1 MNTRH
6 SQGKLTRREML
17 RLSAAFVATSQGK
30 TLFAPAVVHAPPAS
44 LPATVESQIYSTLL
58 KTWCDGLIARQ
69 IVAMRDPAFYG
80 GLLCPACALI
90 HGRCGDAVYPL
101 LKMAHTT
108 GEEKYVR
115 AAKLVHEWSQAQV
128 SRPDGS
134 WIGDVTLSQ
143 WQGITVFHC
152 IALAEALTHHGEVLD
167 PATRSAWTARLAAA
181 VKFLDGF
188 ISIETGNVNYPV
200 TATLAFVL
208 CGQVLGDPHYIDRGR
223 KLAQRVMEQFTPD
236 GFLFGESHP
245 IDGVSPKGCRPVDL
259 GYNVEESLPS
269 LALYSLLAG
278 DKAVEHQVISALKTH
293 MEFQLPD
300 GAWDNSWGTRNYKWS
315 WWGSRTSDG
324 CQPGFLLMAGHDPR
338 FREAAR
344 RNTELMAACT
354 EDGLLYGGPD
364 YKAHADLPCIHHT
377 FTHAKALAAALDR
390 GSFPAAPE
398 RPSVPRDEPYGL
410 KSFPVIGTHLAA
422 VGPWRATVTEYDW
435 EYQEHV
441 QTSSGGIGGGHVT
454 AGALSALYHMTL
466 GPILTA
472 SMTHYEM
479 IEISNQQ
486 QERAGPHMPL
496 TPRVECTAGD
506 IYTSLNDYRATLS
519 ATRSN
524 AAVVFEAHG
533 RLMSNTHKPMEG
545 DGLLYGVRWTISESG
560 VELAASVT
568 GQLPASASLQ
578 FIAPVIARESE
589 QVEQVS
595 PHSVRI
601 SKPKGSLIVSIDAAN
616 RFEPILGERTFN
628 LVPGFEAVPL
638 IVAIQPGKEVR
649 VRIEAGGER
658 GGAVSQIDGCESRAL
673 SGQSR
678 LRRET

>member
-1 MNTRH
+1 MNTGH

-17 RLSAAFVATSQGK
+17 RLSAAVVATSQGK
-30 TLFAPAVVHAPPAS
+30 TLFAPAVAHAAAPAS
-44 LPATVESQIYSTLL
+44 SPTTVESQLYSTLL

-69 IVAMRDPAFYG
+69 IVAMRDPVFYG

-108 GEEKYVR
+108 GDEKYVR
-115 AAKLVHEWSQAQV
+115 AAKLVHEWSQVQV

-134 WIGDVTLSQ
+134 WINDVTLGH
-143 WQGITVFHC
+143 WQGITVFHS

-167 PATRSAWTARLAAA
+167 TATRSAWTARLAAA

-188 ISIETGNVNYPV
+188 ISIETGNVNYPA

-208 CGQVLGDPHYIDRGR
+208 CGQVLGEPHYIDRGR

-236 GFLFGESHP
+236 GFLFGEGHP
-245 IDGVSPKGCRPVDL
+245 LDGVSPKGCRPVDL
-259 GYNVEESLPS
+259 GYNVEESLPA
-269 LALYSLLAG
+269 LALYSLLAS
-278 DKAVEHQVISALKTH
+278 DKAVEQQVVTALKTH

-338 FREAAR
+338 FREAAC

-354 EDGLLYGGPD
+354 DDGLLYGGPD
-364 YKAHADLPCIHHT
+364 YKAHGDLPCIHHT

-390 GSFPAAPE
+390 SSFPADPE
-398 RPSVPRDEPYGL
+398 RPALPRDEPYGL

-422 VGPWRATVTEYDW
+422 VGPWHATVTEYDW

-441 QTSSGGIGGGHVT
+441 QAGSGFGGGHVT
-454 AGALSALYHMTL
+454 GGALSVLYHMAL
-466 GPILTA
+466 GPVLTA

-486 QERAGPHMPL
+486 QERARPHMPL
-496 TPRVECTAGD
+496 TPRIECTAGD
-506 IYTSLNDYRATLS
+506 TYTSLNDYRATLS
-519 ATRSN
+519 ATSSG
-524 AAVVFEAHG
+524 AGVVFEAHG

-545 DGLLYGVRWTISESG
+545 DGLLYGVRWTIGKSG
-560 VELAASVT
+560 VDLAASVT
-568 GQLPASASLQ
+568 GKLPASASLQ
-578 FIAPVIARESE
+578 FIVPVIARESE
-589 QVEQVS
+589 RVEQVS

-601 SKPKGSLIVSIDAAN
+601 SKPKGSLIVGVDAAN
-616 RFEPILGERTFN
+616 RFEPIPSERTFN

-638 IVAIQPGKEVR
+638 IVAIQLGKEVR
-649 VRIEAGGER
+649 VRIEAGGEGVAR
-658 GGAVSQIDGCESRAL
+658 
-673 SGQSR
+673 
-678 LRRET
+678 